1 MKTPA
6 KPLLILAIL
15 WLSSGTLRAQ
25 SQQAKEQITK
35 AFTIAGTT
43 DKQVLALYNVFGSV
57 AVRGYAGNKVL
68 LEVTK
73 TITAPDGKLLETGRK
88 EVQLGFIQHHDSL
101 IVYTA
106 APYDSRPH
114 NEQWYRHNSQNQ
126 PEPRYRYTLDYT
138 LKVPSQLNLHVSTVN
153 GGKVTIEDVAGV
165 LHAFNVNGAIAIRNA
180 QGATEATTVNGNV
193 DVTYARSPGGPSSYK
208 TINGQI
214 TATYPA
220 DIAADVH
227 FKSFHGELFTDFPK
241 VEMLPA
247 QTVQNRQTEGG
258 GTRYKIT
265 KATAVRLGK
274 GGPDLR
280 FETLNGNV
288 TIKQQA
294 K

>member
-35 AFTIAGTT
+35 EFTIAGTA

-88 EVQLGFIQHHDSL
+88 EVQLGFIQRHDSL

-138 LKVPSQLNLHVSTVN
+138 LTVPSQLNLHVSTVN

-180 QGATEATTVNGNV
+180 QGA
-193 DVTYARSPGGPSSYK
+193 RRPP
-208 TINGQI
+208 
-214 TATYPA
+214 P
-220 DIAADVH
+220 
-227 FKSFHGELFTDFPK
+227 
-241 VEMLPA
+241 
-247 QTVQNRQTEGG
+247 
-258 GTRYKIT
+258 
-265 KATAVRLGK
+265 
-274 GGPDLR
+274 
-280 FETLNGNV
+280 
-288 TIKQQA
+288 
-294 K
+294 